1 VILLRNVFF
10 TLIFVNSWFVFGQS
24 AEQLIPG
31 EAVTV
36 FSISNTDLL
45 QKVSIDEWITYDFM
59 EEIHQELFDKSTENK
74 TVKEAGLDFDQRL
87 SLFYGKKPQFE
98 VTGFTFGIKDQA
110 ALFRVFDDF
119 ETIPSKYPGVKIYQ
133 SLFNNLILDKNH
145 GLLIRVEPLEA
156 FLNQQTDSLWYS
168 RGNLSPFYA
177 LDEDQ
182 LMEEEALIS
191 EDEHKNLLEK
201 NYYELRDSLAFEYQK
216 KFYNE
221 VLNRLF
227 TKKQGLYS
235 QDSTFRELLTHPS
248 AGVFFMDNSR
258 NIDRAKNLWY
268 LKTVLPTLY
277 LDVQELYEDNIIT
290 GDLTLKNSTIQ
301 FDLKAHYS
309 KALGSIYQEMND
321 ASFDKNIA
329 PFIQS
334 NQPAYFTYTINL
346 RSAYEK
352 AYDVLV
358 PILSKAKDPEISFN
372 LLLLKLGNALVNK
385 DALFDTYKGSL
396 LMTFNGIQKVKTRKI
411 TFFYDEQTFEYGER
425 EAEAEEDMPIF
436 TFGFSTKRKDIPD
449 MILEHFS
456 QITSKFENKGDY
468 WVYQKAIFDAAPLF
482 FINAKGLFIIT
493 NDRDLAE
500 NHRDGYGQQAL
511 SKRAVKSL
519 KKSGTMAGFANIQEV
534 AQRFPSDFLNP
545 EQQPLIDFL
554 RNKTGAL
561 SLKSGVTT
569 DESTSVSVVYTFT
582 DSERSSKHFLDLL
595 NTLYLLTK

>member
-1 VILLRNVFF
+1 MIPLNKFFIPLILGANL
-10 TLIFVNSWFVFGQS
+10 SAFGQS
-24 AEQLIPG
+24 AEQLIPR

-36 FSISNTDLL
+36 FSINNTDLL

-87 SLFYGKKPQFE
+87 SLFYGKKQQFE

-119 ETIPSKYPGVKIYQ
+119 DLVSSKYPGIKVYQ
-133 SLFNNLILDKNH
+133 SLFNNLILDHSH
-145 GLLIRVEPLEA
+145 GLLIRVEPLEL

-168 RGNLSPFYA
+168 RGNLSPYYA
-177 LDEDQ
+177 MDEDQ
-182 LMEEEALIS
+182 EMEDDALVK
-191 EDEHKNLLEK
+191 EDDHKNLLEK
-201 NYYELRDSLAFEYQK
+201 NYYELRDSLAYVYQK
-216 KFYNE
+216 KFYQE
-221 VLNRLF
+221 VLDGLF
-227 TKKQGLYS
+227 LKKQSLYAN
-235 QDSTFRELLTHPS
+235 DSTFRELLTHPS
-248 AGVFFMDNSR
+248 AGIFFMDNSR
-258 NIDRAKNLWY
+258 NIDRSKNLWY

-277 LDVQELYEDNIIT
+277 LDVQDLYEGNVIT
-290 GDLTLKNSTIQ
+290 GDLTLKNAQIQ

-309 KALGSIYQEMND
+309 KALGSIYEEMNH
-321 ASFDKNIA
+321 ANFDRNIA
-329 PFIQS
+329 PYIHL

-352 AYDVLV
+352 AFEVLV
-358 PILSKAKDPEISFN
+358 PILSKTKDPEISFN

-385 DALFDTYKGSL
+385 DALFNTYKGSL

-411 TFFYDEQTFEYGER
+411 TFFYDEKTFEYGER

-436 TFGFSTKRKDIPD
+436 TFGFSTRRKDIPE

-468 WVYQKAIFDAAPLF
+468 WIYHKAIFDAAPLF
-482 FINAKGLFIIT
+482 FFNAKGLFIIT

-500 NHRDGYGQQAL
+500 NHRDGYGNDAINKQAI
-511 SKRAVKSL
+511 RSL
-519 KKSGTMAGFANIQEV
+519 KKSGTMAGYANIQEV
-534 AQRFPSDFLNP
+534 VQRFPSDFLQP
-545 EQQPLIDFL
+545 EQQPLLDFL
-554 RNKTGAL
+554 RNKTGAIT
-561 SLKSGVTT
+561 LKSGETT
-569 DESTSVSVVYTFT
+569 DRSTSLQMNYSFT
-582 DSERSSKHFLDLL
+582 DTERSSKHFLELL

>member
-1 VILLRNVFF
+1 
-10 TLIFVNSWFVFGQS
+10 
-24 AEQLIPG
+24 
-31 EAVTV
+31 
-36 FSISNTDLL
+36 
-45 QKVSIDEWITYDFM
+45 
-59 EEIHQELFDKSTENK
+59 
-74 TVKEAGLDFDQRL
+74 
-87 SLFYGKKPQFE
+87 
-98 VTGFTFGIKDQA
+98 
-110 ALFRVFDDF
+110 
-119 ETIPSKYPGVKIYQ
+119 
-133 SLFNNLILDKNH
+133 
-145 GLLIRVEPLEA
+145 
-156 FLNQQTDSLWYS
+156 
-168 RGNLSPFYA
+168 
-177 LDEDQ
+177 
-182 LMEEEALIS
+182 
-191 EDEHKNLLEK
+191 
-201 NYYELRDSLAFEYQK
+201 
-216 KFYNE
+216 
-221 VLNRLF
+221 
-227 TKKQGLYS
+227 
-235 QDSTFRELLTHPS
+235 
-248 AGVFFMDNSR
+248 
-258 NIDRAKNLWY
+258 
-268 LKTVLPTLY
+268 
-277 LDVQELYEDNIIT
+277 
-290 GDLTLKNSTIQ
+290 
-301 FDLKAHYS
+301 
-309 KALGSIYQEMND
+309 
-321 ASFDKNIA
+321 
-329 PFIQS
+329 
-334 NQPAYFTYTINL
+334 
-346 RSAYEK
+346 
-352 AYDVLV
+352 V